1 MGRHTTSASSCGL
14 GSCCCILILA
24 GIGGGLAWY
33 FTKGGGNAQSTLGGI
48 LDFIPSLND
57 FQMEE
62 PFEGETPDE
71 VPRWENTGSGI
82 QLEIIDALDN
92 RW

>member
-1 MGRHTTSASSCGL
+1 MGRNNSASSCGL
-14 GSCCCILILA
+14 GSCFCLIVLA

-33 FTKGGGNAQSTLGGI
+33 FTKGGGNVQSISDI
-48 LDFIPSLND
+48 LDFIPTLND
-57 FQMEE
+57 FQQEE

-71 VPRWENTGSGI
+71 VPRWENFGNGI